1 MAHTIATAAVGG
13 HREARPGTATPLP
26 TRTMAATE
34 AVSLL
39 AATLGSQFLRF
50 GFDGNGVQIGFVGL
64 DYTEFSVLLSGLW
77 FVLLLVVRA
86 GRSPED
92 RFVSSPGAFRDLT
105 RTTVV
110 VVLVL
115 AVSSAITQ
123 TEISRGYLLVA
134 VPLGLVALVADRVAW
149 RAWVRRV
156 RERGRMCRSTLVIGP
171 SDSVVA
177 VRDLV
182 DRDPGAGLRVVRTLV
197 TDGPV
202 GASARRAGPEAL
214 HARVEQLVDELG
226 PDAVLVVGGQ
236 GDEFARELSWALEA
250 DGVQLL
256 VAPQVGPVATQRLQ
270 TVTLAGHALIAV
282 EPPPRSGLPHV
293 AKRAFDVVASA
304 LGLVLAAP
312 FIVLVAL
319 AVRLDSPGPAFFTQQ
334 RVGQGGRPFT
344 IVKFRT
350 MVPGADRL
358 QGDLRAENEHGSGPL
373 FKMRDDPRVTRLG
386 RLLRRW
392 SVDEVPQL
400 VNVLL
405 GHMSL
410 VGPRPPLPSE
420 VATYGDRARRRLLTK
435 PGLTG
440 PWQVG
445 GRSDLPWEDGLHLD
459 LLYVENW
466 SLMGDLVVLART
478 VGAVLRARGAY

>member
-1 MAHTIATAAVGG
+1 MVHVIAPPASGRSTASRTRRRA
-13 HREARPGTATPLP
+13 PLP
-26 TRTMAATE
+26 VRAMAVTE
-34 AVSLL
+34 AAALL
-39 AATLGSQFLRF
+39 TATLGSQFLRF

-77 FVLLLVVRA
+77 SALLVLLRA
-86 GRSPED
+86 GRPFED
-92 RFVSSPGAFRDLT
+92 RFESSPGAFRDLT
-105 RTTVV
+105 RATVV

-134 VPLGLVALVADRVAW
+134 VPLGLAALLVDRILW
-149 RAWVRRV
+149 RAWVRRARAV
-156 RERGRMCRSTLVIGP
+156 GRLCRSTLVVGP
-171 SDSVVA
+171 AAAVA
-177 VRDLV
+177 SVRDLAE
-182 DRDPGAGLRVVRTLV
+182 RDPGAGLRVTAAVRTDDIPG
-197 TDGPV
+197 T
-202 GASARRAGPEAL
+202 AHRADVNAL
-214 HARVEQLVDELG
+214 RVRVEQLVDEAAV
-226 PDAVLVVGGQ
+226 DAVLVVGGH
-236 GDEFARELSWALEA
+236 GDDFARELSWALEA
-250 DGVQLL
+250 NGIRLL

-282 EPPPRSGLPHV
+282 TPPARSGPRHA
-293 AKRAFDVVASA
+293 AKRAFDVVGSA
-304 LGLVLAAP
+304 LGLLVGAP
-312 FIVLVAL
+312 FIAVVAL
-319 AVRLDSPGPAFFTQQ
+319 MIRLDSPGPAFYTQR
-334 RVGQGGRPFT
+334 RVGLDGRPFT
-344 IVKFRT
+344 ILKFRT

-358 QGDLRAENEHGSGPL
+358 QQDLTSASDRGDDPL
-373 FKMRDDPRVTRLG
+373 FKMRADPRVTRLG
-386 RLLRRW
+386 RVLRRY

-420 VATYGDRARRRLLTK
+420 VDGYGARARRRLLSK

-445 GRSDLPWEDGLHLD
+445 GRSDLPWEDGLYLD

-466 SLMGDLVVLART
+466 SLMGDVVILART